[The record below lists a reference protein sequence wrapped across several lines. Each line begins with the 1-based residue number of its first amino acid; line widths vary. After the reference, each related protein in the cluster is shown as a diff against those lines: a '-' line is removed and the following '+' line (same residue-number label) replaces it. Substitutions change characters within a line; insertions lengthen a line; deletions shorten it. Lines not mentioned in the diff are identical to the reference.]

1 MADRRPAVDLDDVAA
16 MLAADPGLMLRATA
30 SAGAQVRRAL
40 AELDRGALA
49 AVARDGRP
57 RSVVVVGVGG
67 SGISGDVLVSVAGHG
82 APVPVLTHRG
92 ATLPGWVGAL
102 DLVVAV
108 SCSGR
113 TEETLHAATEAARR
127 GTRLVGI
134 GTAGTPLADV
144 VSEGAGTF
152 LPVDARG
159 EMPRASLWTLATPL
173 LALGAALELVRV
185 SDEDLTAAA
194 DVLDA
199 VASEV
204 GVEVPVETNEAKVL
218 GLRLADGWPCVWG
231 DSPVASVAAYRL
243 ACQLNENAK
252 VPCGWGAIPE
262 VAHNQVV
269 AFDGRY
275 GARDEDADVFR
286 DPELDGPAPA
296 RTQLVFLEDPEA
308 DPRDAQ
314 RRDLLRSLATD
325 RGMRPLTVAAP
336 PGHAVS
342 RLASLVARVDWA
354 SVYAALALGE
364 DPTPID
370 AITELKDRLGTRT
383 LDV

>member
-1 MADRRPAVDLDDVAA
+1 MPDPRTPVDLDDVSG

-40 AELDRGALA
+40 AELDRDALA
-49 AVARDGRP
+49 AVAGDGRP
-57 RSVVVVGVGG
+57 RSLVVVGVGG
-67 SGISGDVLVSVAGHG
+67 SGISGDVLVAVAGNG
-82 APVPVLTHRG
+82 APVPVLTHRA

-108 SCSGR
+108 SCSGH

-134 GTAGTPLADV
+134 GTAGTPLADIV
-144 VSEGAGTF
+144 ADGAGMF
-152 LPVDARG
+152 LPVDAQG

-173 LALGAALELVRV
+173 LALGAALGLAHV
-185 SDEDLTAAA
+185 SDDELAAAA
-194 DVLDA
+194 DVLDE

-204 GVEVPVETNEAKVL
+204 GIEVPVETNEAKVL
-218 GLRLADGWPCVWG
+218 ALRLADGFPCVWG
-231 DSPVASVAAYRL
+231 DSPIASVAAYRL

-252 VPCGWGAIPE
+252 VPCTWGAIPE

-269 AFDGRY
+269 AFDGRF
-275 GARDEDADVFR
+275 GARDEEDDVFR

-296 RTQLVFLEDPEA
+296 RIQLVLVQDPEA

-314 RRDLLRSLATD
+314 RRDLLRALATD
-325 RGMRPLTVAAP
+325 RGMRPLTVVAP
-336 PGHAVS
+336 AGHAMT
-342 RLASLVARVDWA
+342 RLASLVARADWA

-364 DPTPID
+364 DPTPI
-370 AITELKDRLGTRT
+370 APITELKERLGTRT
-383 LDV
+383 LEA